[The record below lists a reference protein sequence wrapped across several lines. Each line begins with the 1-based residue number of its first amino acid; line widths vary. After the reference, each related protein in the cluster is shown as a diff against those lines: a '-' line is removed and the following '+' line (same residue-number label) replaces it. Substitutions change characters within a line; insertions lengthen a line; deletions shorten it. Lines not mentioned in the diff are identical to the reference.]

1 MNPKYNPARTYTPQ
15 GAIGIGGSFMCLY
28 PTASPVS
35 GPHMPSHASYRASPA
50 ARAHLALLA
59 EALAPLT
66 KPRLRGPCRAAQGGY
81 QLVGRSLPIW
91 NAFTVNSLYE
101 PGKPWLLRMFDQVR
115 FYEVSDEELEDA
127 FEKFKHGLYVP
138 RTETEVF
145 DVAAYTEWINTPEMV
160 AKIKEFETARA
171 AGEASIDWSE
181 PQPNPLTKLL
191 ADLTEAAG
199 ALLYGNSS
207 DDDGGTPVPA
217 PCAANVWK
225 VNVKPGQLVKEGEA
239 LVVLEAMKMEYA
251 LDAPC
256 SGVVTA
262 IKVKQ
267 GAAVK
272 QGDVLLSIADAP

>member
-1 MNPKYNPARTYTPQ
+1 
-15 GAIGIGGSFMCLY
+15 
-28 PTASPVS
+28 
-35 GPHMPSHASYRASPA
+35 
-50 ARAHLALLA
+50 
-59 EALAPLT
+59 
-66 KPRLRGPCRAAQGGY
+66 
-81 QLVGRSLPIW
+81 VGRSLPIW

-207 DDDGGTPVPA
+207 DDDGGTSVPA
-217 PCAANVWK
+217 PCSANVWK